1 MTLFPPP
8 PGGPVLPAGLSPH
21 GDQLTADLNAL
32 ITSPVS
38 FLATGVFARLRQASA
53 GQSLT
58 PAAHNVLAYDTVDE
72 DPYGGW
78 SATATASQPA
88 HSWLC
93 PAGCSGWYL
102 ATVTASL
109 ATPPSDSALRPEIL
123 LNGSPWLALAGPGA
137 TASTNS
143 QGDGSGYVYL
153 LGGSDYVQGGAFLA
167 TGSGAQL
174 TSVAAGFQPLLQ
186 VSWESN

>member
-8 PGGPVLPAGLSPH
+8 PGGPVIPAGLSPH

-32 ITSPVS
+32 ITNPLS
-38 FLATGVFARLRQASA
+38 FLVTGVFARLRQASA

-58 PAAHNVLAYDTVDE
+58 SNAHDVIDFDTTDE

-78 SATATASQPA
+78 SATSTASQPA
-88 HSWLC
+88 FSWLC
-93 PAGCSGWYL
+93 PPGCSGFYL
-102 ATVTASL
+102 VTVTASL
-109 ATPPSDSALRPEIL
+109 ATPPSDAVLRPEVIL
-123 LNGSPWLALAGPGA
+123 TGVPQYALAAPGETLA
-137 TASTNS
+137 NM
-143 QGDGSGYVYL
+143 QGDGSAYVYM
-153 LGGSDYVQGGAFLA
+153 LGGVDYVQGGAFYQS
-167 TGSGAQL
+167 GSGASL